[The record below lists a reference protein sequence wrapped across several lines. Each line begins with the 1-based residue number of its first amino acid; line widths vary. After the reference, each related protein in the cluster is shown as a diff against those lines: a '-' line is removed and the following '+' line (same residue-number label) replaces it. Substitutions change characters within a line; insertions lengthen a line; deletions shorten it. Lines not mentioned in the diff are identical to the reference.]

1 MVHSAKLGSATG
13 RSNKSMTEE
22 VLATLH
28 RAITIAKDRQV
39 RRLATLKRM
48 LVNEGH
54 SNEDVDQA
62 IKAWANYEGQKR
74 AA

>member
-1 MVHSAKLGSATG
+1 
-13 RSNKSMTEE
+13 MTEA
-22 VLATLH
+22 VLAILY
-28 RAITIAKDRQV
+28 RAVTIAKDRQV

-48 LVNEGH
+48 LVDEGH

-62 IKAWANYEGQKR
+62 IKAWADYEGQKR